1 MTLVMMMTILHL
13 HEHAFVDDD
22 DDDDHHQR
30 EHSGLAPLLLA
41 VARPCRSKGRPKP
54 GTFRRIA
61 AEILHSFGMGNV
73 GTLLS

>member
-22 DDDDHHQR
+22 DDDHHQR

-41 VARPCRSKGRPKP
+41 VARLPANRGRDPPQFWDGECGDLAKL
-54 GTFRRIA
+54 G
-61 AEILHSFGMGNV
+61 
-73 GTLLS
+73 